1 MREGRAQSIPG
12 GERLGV
18 RWPMVLGLALLHAW
32 IYTPFQSADLFYLC
46 FHGGFAACLVGCAV
60 LYGLRPQGT
69 PLRRVAPW
77 LAAAL
82 MGAGAATVFLDGV
95 GQAPAVLVGCAALS
109 GAGSAYVF
117 ARWFQAYC
125 AGSLRTAAA
134 DTLLAFSLSAVLRLG
149 VVLFGGL
156 WDALALAVLLVLP
169 FASTGLLTWIERG
182 GGAGSVAEKPAAC
195 APASQ
200 VGSGGPGLA
209 AEEQAGAER
218 AAAGSV
224 GAELASGPV
233 RPGAAGLRSL
243 LPALGGFAA
252 YGLVFGVLRNGIN
265 EYSVSEPSMVAN
277 YALRIAVPLLLFWWL
292 ASADSSGDRESRDR
306 TLRAALLGIGIVVLA
321 GLFLSGMGEV
331 TASAVV
337 SAARSLVSILIYLRL
352 FEAVGERVVHP
363 MVAYGVGRAVYEGAL
378 VAGLGLYAAAQ
389 GQEFFETLP
398 FNAVYFAVACVALL
412 LLNSFSSVLRLPY
425 LQKAAPEAETLE
437 ALGAGAAAF
446 ADQAGDPCAAVIER
460 CRLSEREGEV
470 LRLTCKGHTKKRI
483 ADTLGLSEDTI
494 RYHSRNLYSKLGV
507 HSRQELLDLVEK
519 TSG

>member
-125 AGSLRTAAA
+125 AGSLRAAAA

-169 FASTGLLTWIERG
+169 FASTGVLTWIERG
-182 GGAGSVAEKPAAC
+182 DGFRSLAEKPAGCSDALD
-195 APASQ
+195 A
-200 VGSGGPGLA
+200 VGVGLA
-209 AEEQAGAER
+209 QAGFADE
-218 AAAGSV
+218 
-224 GAELASGPV
+224 
-233 RPGAAGLRSL
+233 RPGHMAGLRPL
-243 LPALGGFAA
+243 LPALCGFAA
-252 YGLVFGVLRNGIN
+252 YGLVFGMLRNGIN

-292 ASADSSGDRESRDR
+292 ASPDAVRGREARDR
-306 TLRAALLGIGIVVLA
+306 TLRAALLGIGIAVLA

-352 FEAVGERVVHP
+352 FEVVGKQGIHP
-363 MVAYGVGRAVYEGAL
+363 IVAYGTGRAVYEIAL
-378 VAGLGLYAAAQ
+378 VTGLSLYAAVQ
-389 GQEFFETLP
+389 GKEFFETLP

-412 LLNSFSSVLRLPY
+412 LLNSFSSALKVPY
-425 LQKAAPEAETLE
+425 LQKVAPEAE
-437 ALGAGAAAF
+437 ALGAGAVTIAG
-446 ADQAGDPCAAVIER
+446 QAGDPCAVVIER
-460 CRLSEREGEV
+460 HHLSEREGEV

-519 TSG
+519 ASE

>member
-125 AGSLRTAAA
+125 AGSLRAAAA

-169 FASTGLLTWIERG
+169 FASTGVLTWIERG
-182 GGAGSVAEKPAAC
+182 DGFRSLAEKPAGGSAD
-195 APASQ
+195 ALDAAR
-200 VGSGGPGLA
+200 VGSAQPGFADEGPG
-209 AEEQAGAER
+209 R
-218 AAAGSV
+218 T
-224 GAELASGPV
+224 
-233 RPGAAGLRSL
+233 AGLRSL

-277 YALRIAVPLLLFWWL
+277 YALRIAVPLLLFWWM
-292 ASADSSGDRESRDR
+292 ASAGSSRGREERDR
-306 TLRAALLGIGIVVLA
+306 GLRAALLVIGIAVLA

-352 FEAVGERVVHP
+352 FEVVGKQGIHP
-363 MVAYGVGRAVYEGAL
+363 IVAYGTGRAVYEIAL
-378 VAGLGLYAAAQ
+378 VTGLSLYAAVQ
-389 GQEFFETLP
+389 GKEFFETLP

-412 LLNSFSSVLRLPY
+412 LLNSFSSALKVPY
-425 LQKAAPEAETLE
+425 LQKVAPEAE
-437 ALGAGAAAF
+437 ALGAGAVTIAG
-446 ADQAGDPCAAVIER
+446 QAGDPCAVVIER
-460 CRLSEREGEV
+460 HHLSEREGEV

-519 TSG
+519 ASG

>member
-125 AGSLRTAAA
+125 AGSLRAAAA

-169 FASTGLLTWIERG
+169 FASTGVLTWIERG
-182 GGAGSVAEKPAAC
+182 DGFRSLAEKPAGGSAD
-195 APASQ
+195 ALDAAR
-200 VGSGGPGLA
+200 VGSAQPGLA
-209 AEEQAGAER
+209 DE
-218 AAAGSV
+218 
-224 GAELASGPV
+224 GPG
-233 RPGAAGLRSL
+233 RTAGLRSL

-277 YALRIAVPLLLFWWL
+277 YALRIAVPLLLFWWM
-292 ASADSSGDRESRDR
+292 ASAGSSRGREERDR
-306 TLRAALLGIGIVVLA
+306 GLRAALLVIGIAVLA

-352 FEAVGERVVHP
+352 FEVVGKQGIHP
-363 MVAYGVGRAVYEGAL
+363 IVAYGTGRAVYEIAL
-378 VAGLGLYAAAQ
+378 VTGLSLYAAVQ
-389 GQEFFETLP
+389 GKEFFETLP

-412 LLNSFSSVLRLPY
+412 LLNSFSSALKVPY
-425 LQKAAPEAETLE
+425 LQKVAPEAE
-437 ALGAGAAAF
+437 ALGAGAVTIAG
-446 ADQAGDPCAAVIER
+446 QAGDPCAVVIER
-460 CRLSEREGEV
+460 HHLSEREGEV

-519 TSG
+519 ASG

>member
-1 MREGRAQSIPG
+1 MREGLAQTTPG

-69 PLRRVAPW
+69 PLQPATPW
-77 LAAAL
+77 LAAVL
-82 MGAGAATVFLDGV
+82 MGAGTATVFLDGV
-95 GQAPAVLVGCAALS
+95 GRTPAILVACAALS
-109 GAGSAYVF
+109 GAGSAYIF

-125 AGSLRTAAA
+125 ASGLRAAAA

-149 VVLFGGL
+149 VVLLGALGG
-156 WDALALAVLLVLP
+156 ALALAVLLVLP
-169 FASTGLLTWIERG
+169 FASTGVLAW
-182 GGAGSVAEKPAAC
+182 AEHGEGFRSLAKKPLDC
-195 APASQ
+195 T
-200 VGSGGPGLA
+200 
-209 AEEQAGAER
+209 EEATR
-218 AAAGSV
+218 
-224 GAELASGPV
+224 
-233 RPGAAGLRSL
+233 AGLRPL

-292 ASADSSGDRESRDR
+292 ASTDAAQGREARDR

-352 FEAVGERVVHP
+352 FEAVGERGIHP
-363 MVAYGVGRAVYEGAL
+363 MVAYGVGRAVYEVAL

-389 GQEFFETLP
+389 GRELFETLP
-398 FNAVYFAVACVALL
+398 FNAVYFSVACVALL
-412 LLNSFSSVLRLPY
+412 LLNSFSGALKLPY
-425 LQKAAPEAETLE
+425 LQKPVPAAPEGP
-437 ALGAGAAAF
+437 GAGAQPP
-446 ADQAGDPCAAVIER
+446 DGRLDDPCAAVIER
-460 CRLSEREGEV
+460 YRLSEREGEV

>member
-125 AGSLRTAAA
+125 AGSLRAAAA

-169 FASTGLLTWIERG
+169 FASTGVLTWIERG
-182 GGAGSVAEKPAAC
+182 DGFRSLAEKPAGGSAD
-195 APASQ
+195 ALDAAR
-200 VGSGGPGLA
+200 VGSAQPGFADEGPG
-209 AEEQAGAER
+209 R
-218 AAAGSV
+218 T
-224 GAELASGPV
+224 
-233 RPGAAGLRSL
+233 AGLRSL

-277 YALRIAVPLLLFWWL
+277 YALRIAVPLLLFWWM
-292 ASADSSGDRESRDR
+292 ASAGSSRGREERDR
-306 TLRAALLGIGIVVLA
+306 GLRAALLVIGIAVLA

-352 FEAVGERVVHP
+352 FEVVGKQGIHP
-363 MVAYGVGRAVYEGAL
+363 IVAYGTGRAVYEIAL
-378 VAGLGLYAAAQ
+378 VTGLSLYAAVQ
-389 GQEFFETLP
+389 GKEFFETLP

-412 LLNSFSSVLRLPY
+412 LLNSFSSALKVPY
-425 LQKAAPEAETLE
+425 LQKVAPEAE
-437 ALGAGAAAF
+437 ALGAGAVTIAG
-446 ADQAGDPCAAVIER
+446 QAGDPCAVVIER
-460 CRLSEREGEV
+460 HHLSEREGEV
-470 LRLTCKGHTKKRI
+470 LCLTCKGHTKKRI

-507 HSRQELLDLVEK
+507 HSRQELLDLVENA
-519 TSG
+519 SE

>member
-95 GQAPAVLVGCAALS
+95 GQAPAVLVACAALS

-125 AGSLRTAAA
+125 AGSLRAAAA

-169 FASTGLLTWIERG
+169 FASTGVLTWIERG
-182 GGAGSVAEKPAAC
+182 DGFRSLAEKPAGGSAD
-195 APASQ
+195 ALDAAR
-200 VGSGGPGLA
+200 VGSAQPGFADEGPG
-209 AEEQAGAER
+209 R
-218 AAAGSV
+218 T
-224 GAELASGPV
+224 
-233 RPGAAGLRSL
+233 AGLRSL

-277 YALRIAVPLLLFWWL
+277 YALRIAVPLLLFWWM
-292 ASADSSGDRESRDR
+292 ASAGSSRGREERDR
-306 TLRAALLGIGIVVLA
+306 GLRAALLVIGIAVLA

-352 FEAVGERVVHP
+352 FEVVGKQGIHP
-363 MVAYGVGRAVYEGAL
+363 IVAYGTGRAVYEIAL
-378 VAGLGLYAAAQ
+378 VTGLSLYAAVQ
-389 GQEFFETLP
+389 GKEFFETLP

-412 LLNSFSSVLRLPY
+412 LLNSFSSALKVPY
-425 LQKAAPEAETLE
+425 LQKVAPEAE
-437 ALGAGAAAF
+437 ALGAGAVTIAG
-446 ADQAGDPCAAVIER
+446 QAGDPCAVVIER
-460 CRLSEREGEV
+460 HHLSEREGEV

-519 TSG
+519 ASE

>member
-82 MGAGAATVFLDGV
+82 MGAGAATVFLEGV
-95 GQAPAVLVGCAALS
+95 GQTPTVLVVCAALS

-125 AGSLRTAAA
+125 AGSLRAAA

-169 FASTGLLTWIERG
+169 FASTGVLTWIERG
-182 GGAGSVAEKPAAC
+182 DGFRSLAEKPAGGSAD
-195 APASQ
+195 ALDAAR
-200 VGSGGPGLA
+200 VGSAQPGFADEGPG
-209 AEEQAGAER
+209 R
-218 AAAGSV
+218 T
-224 GAELASGPV
+224 
-233 RPGAAGLRSL
+233 AGLRSL

-277 YALRIAVPLLLFWWL
+277 YALRIAVPLLLFWWM
-292 ASADSSGDRESRDR
+292 ASAGSSRGREERDR
-306 TLRAALLGIGIVVLA
+306 GLRAALLVIGIAVLA

-352 FEAVGERVVHP
+352 FEVVGKQGIHP
-363 MVAYGVGRAVYEGAL
+363 IVAYGTGRAVYEIAL
-378 VAGLGLYAAAQ
+378 VTGLSLYAAVQ
-389 GQEFFETLP
+389 GKEFFETLP

-412 LLNSFSSVLRLPY
+412 LLNSFSSALKVPY
-425 LQKAAPEAETLE
+425 LQKVAPEAE
-437 ALGAGAAAF
+437 ALGAGAVTIAG
-446 ADQAGDPCAAVIER
+446 QAGDPCAVVIER
-460 CRLSEREGEV
+460 HHLSEREGEV

-519 TSG
+519 ASG

>member
-82 MGAGAATVFLDGV
+82 MGAGAATVFLEGV
-95 GQAPAVLVGCAALS
+95 GQTPTVLVVCAALS

-125 AGSLRTAAA
+125 AGSLRAAA

-169 FASTGLLTWIERG
+169 FASTGLLVWIERG
-182 GGAGSVAEKPAAC
+182 DGFRSLAEKPAGGSAD
-195 APASQ
+195 ALDAAR
-200 VGSGGPGLA
+200 VGSAQPGFADEGPG
-209 AEEQAGAER
+209 R
-218 AAAGSV
+218 T
-224 GAELASGPV
+224 
-233 RPGAAGLRSL
+233 AGLRSL

-277 YALRIAVPLLLFWWL
+277 YALRIAVPLLLFWWM
-292 ASADSSGDRESRDR
+292 ASAGSSRGREERDR
-306 TLRAALLGIGIVVLA
+306 GLRAALLVIGIAVLA

-352 FEAVGERVVHP
+352 FEVVGKQGIHP
-363 MVAYGVGRAVYEGAL
+363 IVAYGTGRAVYEIAL
-378 VAGLGLYAAAQ
+378 VTGLSLYAAVQ
-389 GQEFFETLP
+389 GKEFFETLP

-412 LLNSFSSVLRLPY
+412 LLNSFSSALKLPY
-425 LQKAAPEAETLE
+425 LQKVAPEAE
-437 ALGAGAAAF
+437 ALGAGAVTIAG
-446 ADQAGDPCAAVIER
+446 QAGDPCAVVIER
-460 CRLSEREGEV
+460 HHLSEREGEV

-519 TSG
+519 ASE

>member
-32 IYTPFQSADLFYLC
+32 IYTPFQSADPFYLC

-125 AGSLRTAAA
+125 AGSLRAAAA

-169 FASTGLLTWIERG
+169 FASTGVLTWIERG
-182 GGAGSVAEKPAAC
+182 DGFRSLAEKPAGCSDALD
-195 APASQ
+195 A
-200 VGSGGPGLA
+200 VGVGLA
-209 AEEQAGAER
+209 QAGFADE
-218 AAAGSV
+218 
-224 GAELASGPV
+224 
-233 RPGAAGLRSL
+233 RPGHMAGLRPL
-243 LPALGGFAA
+243 LPALCGFAA
-252 YGLVFGVLRNGIN
+252 YGLVFGMLRNGIN

-292 ASADSSGDRESRDR
+292 ASTDAVRGREARDR
-306 TLRAALLGIGIVVLA
+306 TLRAALLGIGIAVLA

-352 FEAVGERVVHP
+352 FEVVGKQGIHP
-363 MVAYGVGRAVYEGAL
+363 IVAYGTGRAVYEIAL
-378 VAGLGLYAAAQ
+378 VTGLSLYAAVQ
-389 GQEFFETLP
+389 GKEFFETLP

-412 LLNSFSSVLRLPY
+412 LLNSFSSALKVPY
-425 LQKAAPEAETLE
+425 LQKVAPEAE
-437 ALGAGAAAF
+437 ALGAGAVTIAG
-446 ADQAGDPCAAVIER
+446 QAGDPCAVVIER
-460 CRLSEREGEV
+460 HHLSEREGEV

-519 TSG
+519 ASE

>member
-125 AGSLRTAAA
+125 AGSLRAAAA

-169 FASTGLLTWIERG
+169 FASTGVLTWIERG
-182 GGAGSVAEKPAAC
+182 DGFRSLAEKPAGGSAD
-195 APASQ
+195 ALDAAR
-200 VGSGGPGLA
+200 VGSAQPGFADEGPG
-209 AEEQAGAER
+209 R
-218 AAAGSV
+218 T
-224 GAELASGPV
+224 
-233 RPGAAGLRSL
+233 AGLRSL

-277 YALRIAVPLLLFWWL
+277 YALRIAVPLLLFWWM
-292 ASADSSGDRESRDR
+292 ASAGSSRGREERDR
-306 TLRAALLGIGIVVLA
+306 GLRAALLVIGIAVLA

-352 FEAVGERVVHP
+352 FEVVGKQGIHP
-363 MVAYGVGRAVYEGAL
+363 IVAYGTGRAVYEIAL
-378 VAGLGLYAAAQ
+378 VTGLSLYAAVQ
-389 GQEFFETLP
+389 GKEFFETLP

-412 LLNSFSSVLRLPY
+412 LLNSFSSALKVPY
-425 LQKAAPEAETLE
+425 LQKVAPEAE
-437 ALGAGAAAF
+437 ALGAGAVTIAG
-446 ADQAGDPCAAVIER
+446 QAGDPCAVVIER
-460 CRLSEREGEV
+460 HHLSEREGEV

-519 TSG
+519 ASE

>member
-125 AGSLRTAAA
+125 AGSLRAAAA

-169 FASTGLLTWIERG
+169 FASTGVLTWIERG
-182 GGAGSVAEKPAAC
+182 DGFRSLAEKPAGGSAD
-195 APASQ
+195 ALDAAR
-200 VGSGGPGLA
+200 VGSAQPGFADEGPG
-209 AEEQAGAER
+209 R
-218 AAAGSV
+218 T
-224 GAELASGPV
+224 
-233 RPGAAGLRSL
+233 AGLRSL

-277 YALRIAVPLLLFWWL
+277 YALRIAVPLLLFWWM
-292 ASADSSGDRESRDR
+292 ASAGSSRGREERDR
-306 TLRAALLGIGIVVLA
+306 GLRAALLVIGIAVLA

-352 FEAVGERVVHP
+352 FEVVGKQGIHP
-363 MVAYGVGRAVYEGAL
+363 IVAYGTGRAVYEIAL
-378 VAGLGLYAAAQ
+378 VTGLSLYAAVQ
-389 GQEFFETLP
+389 GKEFFETLP

-412 LLNSFSSVLRLPY
+412 LLNSFSSALKVPY
-425 LQKAAPEAETLE
+425 LQKVAPEAE
-437 ALGAGAAAF
+437 ALGAGAVTIAG
-446 ADQAGDPCAAVIER
+446 QAGDPCAVVIER
-460 CRLSEREGEV
+460 HHLSEREGEV

-494 RYHSRNLYSKLGV
+494 RYHSRNLYSKFGV

-519 TSG
+519 ASG

>member
-82 MGAGAATVFLDGV
+82 MGAGAATVFLEGV
-95 GQAPAVLVGCAALS
+95 GQTPTVLVVCAALS

-125 AGSLRTAAA
+125 AGSLRAAA

-169 FASTGLLTWIERG
+169 FASTGVLTWIERG
-182 GGAGSVAEKPAAC
+182 DGFRSLAEKPAGGSAD
-195 APASQ
+195 ALDAAR
-200 VGSGGPGLA
+200 VGSAQPGFADEGPG
-209 AEEQAGAER
+209 R
-218 AAAGSV
+218 T
-224 GAELASGPV
+224 
-233 RPGAAGLRSL
+233 AGLRSL

-277 YALRIAVPLLLFWWL
+277 YALRIAVPLLLFWWM
-292 ASADSSGDRESRDR
+292 ASAGSSRGREERDR
-306 TLRAALLGIGIVVLA
+306 GLRAALLVIGIAVLA

-352 FEAVGERVVHP
+352 FEAVGKRGIHP
-363 MVAYGVGRAVYEGAL
+363 IVAYGTGRAVYEIAL
-378 VAGLGLYAAAQ
+378 VTGLSLYAAVQ
-389 GQEFFETLP
+389 GKEFFETLP

-412 LLNSFSSVLRLPY
+412 LLNSFSSALKLPY
-425 LQKAAPEAETLE
+425 LQKVAPEAE
-437 ALGAGAAAF
+437 ALGAGAVTIAG
-446 ADQAGDPCAAVIER
+446 QAGDPCAVVIER
-460 CRLSEREGEV
+460 HHLSEREGEV

-519 TSG
+519 ASE